1 MAEASSGGSSV
12 VTKNGFKFK
21 RTGKENK
28 TGSSL
33 DVHTRMQNEQSP
45 YSSLSTPVTNT
56 KSSTTVI
63 SATKT
68 NVKPSSTSTPVQP
81 ICVDE
86 FEDDNDWLTTRPFPN
101 TVKTTSKFV
110 PKTSKLA
117 GKQMSITA
125 FTGNDV
131 KLSKP
136 VATVAPHSVPGQT
149 EESKSKSDKL
159 SVKSG
164 MSKVPGRLLYTENK
178 TGKRTDEDDD
188 GDDDDLFGPSFA
200 EPRSPKE
207 LNVSHNTLDSSES
220 GTSNTHRKYTKPV
233 VSNASRSI
241 LSTGDNDDLSDFS
254 SVSPIIK
261 PKTFLSLKRSKPFS
275 GKNDQNG
282 SAQSK
287 GNRTTQETDITDGNE
302 DGQIQRQKRRRTET
316 FPANDDENPNCS
328 SSVVLSTSNRSS
340 GGLRLG
346 GNDEDKPDPLLHPL
360 LKKPAAQLNHEDV
373 VELRTV
379 LLHIMD
385 EICDIICK
393 VSTDDLMVIAWQNYE
408 RLQKLLTFRK
418 SIKNKAD
425 CFSSS
430 VESTSVK
437 QKCMARAP
445 SLSICSSRPLP
456 QENLSPTSTSTP
468 LRVQRMDSTTPG
480 DEANQPT
487 DKSFKRMSNGSVSA
501 FSSPIPCGES
511 FFEDDAKL
519 TQSHANFMANFN
531 RKSPGSVSTFSRSTS
546 VAPSPPVMSLSKSLG
561 NRSSPVDSSFS
572 TVMEEQGSTTN
583 FNFNFK
589 IAQNEGPS
597 SVRRSDHNGTS
608 STAQQSGHNDMFI
621 DIDDF
626 EFDDDDENGESD
638 MPSLNHTP
646 RRNLQTGAGN
656 GAKSENRSFQS
667 SSYPVTR
674 PSSCQ
679 KQPEDPNKQFDG
691 YGFSH
696 SKDMMK
702 AFTSVFGL
710 HNFRHHQLQAI
721 NASLLGNDCFILMPT
736 GGGKSLCYQLPA
748 LVSGG
753 VSIVVSPLR
762 ALIQDQVQR
771 LNAMMIPA
779 AQLSSDQNKT
789 QADFIYT
796 KLSYRKPEITLLY
809 VTPEKISA
817 SDKLNNCLDNLYRRK
832 ILSRFV
838 IDEAHCVSQWGHDFR
853 PDYKKLNIL
862 RERYPE
868 VPMMA
873 LTATATPRVRKDIL
887 HQLKMNDTKWFVQSF
902 NRPNLRLSV
911 EPKKPSTLTAD
922 IIKLIK
928 ERFSGKCGIVY
939 CLSRKECDSTAQDLS
954 KVGIQAVSYHAGL
967 GDGERISIQEKWL
980 NGTICKVI
988 CATIAFGM
996 GIDKADVRFVIH
1008 YSLPKSMEGYYQEAG
1023 RAGRDGQL
1031 AYCLLYY
1038 TYQDVKRLRRMLELD
1053 QNATYDSKKVHID
1066 NLFRMVQ
1073 YCENVTDCRRAQ
1085 LLNYLGEHNFD
1096 RSGCGSFRGSM
1107 CDNCASKDI
1116 FQLRNVTDDVK
1127 EIIKCV
1133 RSITSSGGRRGSDF
1147 TLLHFVE
1154 IYRGSS
1160 NSKIKEFSHDRLPLH
1175 GRGKSY
1181 SRHDAER
1188 LLRKL
1193 VIEGIL
1199 MEDLQITAMD
1209 HTACYIKIGR
1219 AANDVMMGNKKI
1231 ELQVQGNR
1239 SRSEATKIGRDTV
1252 SKRDQLVEECY
1263 TKLLELAKEIAQ
1275 EHGFKNVDRL
1285 FPLAMLRQL
1294 AEETPLTVD
1303 EMTSKIDNLTAYKVT
1318 TYGAH
1323 RFLDIT
1329 TTYCVLMSSAA
1340 ESETAQSGANNTST
1354 GPDPDWESPY
1364 FGEEETSSVGFKKR
1378 GRGRG
1383 RGGFKKKFGG
1393 KKKRGSGKA
1402 TGNKSYGNSEN
1413 RGGFSQY
1420 SYPNTSGSSKLARG
1434 GKSGGQGSRGRGN
1447 TLGFLPVPTPKQRS
1461 FLGGSGGILLWM
1473 TLVYLQRKAL
1483 LEL

>member
-1 MAEASSGGSSV
+1 MAETGGEDSSI

-21 RTGKENK
+21 RTAGKGNR
-28 TGSSL
+28 TVSSL
-33 DVHTRMQNEQSP
+33 EVGTRTQIDQSLK
-45 YSSLSTPVTNT
+45 SNLAQVTDAKSIT
-56 KSSTTVI
+56 VVSST
-63 SATKT
+63 KE
-68 NVKPSSTSTPVQP
+68 NVKPSSTSAPRAQST
-81 ICVDE
+81 IILDDY
-86 FEDDNDWLTTRPFPN
+86 EDDNDDNWLTARPFP
-101 TVKTTSKFV
+101 TTAKPATKFV
-110 PKTSKLA
+110 PKVSKL

-125 FTGNDV
+125 FTGKDV

-136 VATVAPHSVPGQT
+136 VATVAPHSVPGQMN
-149 EESKSKSDKL
+149 ESITDKSRAKSSIGKE
-159 SVKSG
+159 
-164 MSKVPGRLLYTENK
+164 PGRLLYT
-178 TGKRTDEDDD
+178 GKKSYEDLDD
-188 GDDDDLFGPSFA
+188 DDDDLFGPSFSEPKSPKVLDDTSDNPNSRTLA
-200 EPRSPKE
+200 EP
-207 LNVSHNTLDSSES
+207 VFNTRMKS
-220 GTSNTHRKYTKPV
+220 GKPLVTS
-233 VSNASRSI
+233 ASRNI
-241 LSTGDNDDLSDFS
+241 LSTSDNNDDLTDFS
-254 SVSPIIK
+254 TASPVIK
-261 PKTFLSLKRSKPFS
+261 PKAFLSLKRSKPFM
-275 GKNDQNG
+275 GKG
-282 SAQSK
+282 SLK
-287 GNRTTQETDITDGNE
+287 DRTESLKDRTIQELNNTDSED
-302 DGQIQRQKRRRTET
+302 DGQIQQQKRRRTET
-316 FPANDDENPNCS
+316 FPSNNVDNPSCPPPA
-328 SSVVLSTSNRSS
+328 VHKPQNRLSS
-340 GGLRLG
+340 GEVSIP
-346 GNDEDKPDPLLHPL
+346 NDTWINKIHNEDTTDPLRHPL
-360 LKKPAAQLNHEDV
+360 LKKPAGQLSCEDI

-379 LLHIMD
+379 LLRIMD

-430 VESTSVK
+430 MEISSAR
-437 QKCMARAP
+437 QKCADRAP
-445 SLSICSSRPLP
+445 SQSISSSQSLP
-456 QENLSPTSTSTP
+456 KENLSPSSTSTP
-468 LRVQRMDSTTPG
+468 LRFQMMDSTTPG
-480 DEANQPT
+480 IEANGLT
-487 DKSFKRMSNGSVSA
+487 DKSYKRTSNGSFKA

-511 FFEDDAKL
+511 FFEEDAKL

-531 RKSPGSVSTFSRSTS
+531 RKSMGSPSTFSKNGT
-546 VAPSPPVMSLSKSLG
+546 VTGMASPPIMSLSKGVGNKTSPIDTKVMDESLTKSATS
-561 NRSSPVDSSFS
+561 NFDFS
-572 TVMEEQGSTTN
+572 Y
-583 FNFNFK
+583 K

-597 SVRRSDHNGTS
+597 SVKR
-608 STAQQSGHNDMFI
+608 SGHNETSTLQDSHHSDFCI

-626 EFDDDDENGESD
+626 EFDEDEIEESD
-638 MPSLNHTP
+638 IPSLVHTP
-646 RRNLQTGAGN
+646 RRKQQTDTSARN
-656 GAKSENRSFQS
+656 PAKGENRSFDH
-667 SSYPVTR
+667 YPVTK
-674 PSSCQ
+674 PNSCQ
-679 KQPEDPNKQFDG
+679 KQPEDPNKHFDG
-691 YGFSH
+691 FGFSH
-696 SKDMMK
+696 SKEMMK

-710 HNFRHHQLQAI
+710 HSFRHHQLQAV

-771 LNAMMIPA
+771 LNSMMIPA

-868 VPMMA
+868 VPVMA
-873 LTATATPRVRKDIL
+873 LTATATPRVRKDII
-887 HQLKMNDTKWFVQSF
+887 HQLKMKDTKWFVQSF
-902 NRPNLRLSV
+902 DRPNLRMSV
-911 EPKKPSTLTAD
+911 EHKKPSTLTSD

-954 KVGIQAVSYHAGL
+954 KAGIQAVSYHAGL

-980 NGTICKVI
+980 NGATCKVI

-1038 TYQDVKRLRRMLELD
+1038 TYQDVKRIRRILELD
-1053 QNATYDSKKVHID
+1053 NNATYDSKKVHID

-1073 YCENVTDCRRAQ
+1073 YCENMTDCRRAQ

-1107 CDNCASKDI
+1107 CDNCASKDM
-1116 FQLRNVTDDVK
+1116 FQLRDVTEDAK

-1154 IYRGSS
+1154 IFRGSS
-1160 NSKIKEFSHDRLPLH
+1160 NSKIKEFGHDKLPLH

-1188 LLRKL
+1188 MLRKL

-1219 AANDVMMGNKKI
+1219 GANDVMMGNKKI

-1239 SRSEATKIGRDTV
+1239 SRSEATKIGRNTV
-1252 SKRDQLVEECY
+1252 SNQDRLVEECY
-1263 TKLLELAKEIAQ
+1263 TELLELAKEIAQ

-1303 EMTSKIDNLTAYKVT
+1303 EMTSKIDNLTEYKVT
-1318 TYGAH
+1318 KYGAD

-1329 TTYCVLMSSAA
+1329 TKYCVLMSTAAENEAA
-1340 ESETAQSGANNTST
+1340 ESGANQTS

-1364 FGEEETSSVGFKKR
+1364 FGEEETSSFGFKKR

-1393 KKKRGSGKA
+1393 KKKKGQGKT
-1402 TGNKSYGNSEN
+1402 TGNSASS
-1413 RGGFSQY
+1413 GGLSQY
-1420 SYPNTSGSSKLARG
+1420 SYQNSSGSSKPGKG
-1434 GKSGGQGSRGRGN
+1434 GKSGGRGSRGRGN
-1447 TLGFLPVPTPKQRS
+1447 SLGFLPAPAPKQRS
-1461 FLGGSGGILLWM
+1461 FLGGSGGS
-1473 TLVYLQRKAL
+1473 YFG
-1483 LEL
+1483 

>member
-28 TGSSL
+28 TGSDS
-33 DVHTRMQNEQSP
+33 DVCSRIQNGS
-45 YSSLSTPVTNT
+45 SSSFSLSKPITNSKPPIT
-56 KSSTTVI
+56 VVPATDLKSS
-63 SATKT
+63 
-68 NVKPSSTSTPVQP
+68 STRVQP

-86 FEDDNDWLTTRPFPN
+86 FEEDDNWLTTRPLQSAA
-101 TVKTTSKFV
+101 KTSTKFV
-110 PKTSKLA
+110 PKTSKSA

-125 FTGNDV
+125 FTGNDA

-136 VATVAPHSVPGQT
+136 VATVAPHSVPGQM
-149 EESKSKSDKL
+149 EASKPNNFSTKTGL
-159 SVKSG
+159 STG
-164 MSKVPGRLLYTENK
+164 AGRLLYSGNSNQ
-178 TGKRTDEDDD
+178 TDD
-188 GDDDDLFGPSFA
+188 DDDDLFGPSFS
-200 EPRSPKE
+200 EPQSPKD
-207 LNVSHNTLDSSES
+207 LSHSTFNSTKTHPKTIVPS
-220 GTSNTHRKYTKPV
+220 TSIVP
-233 VSNASRSI
+233 A
-241 LSTGDNDDLSDFS
+241 GDNEDLSDFS

-261 PKTFLSLKRSKPFS
+261 PKTVLSLKRSKPFRF
-275 GKNDQNG
+275 KNDP
-282 SAQSK
+282 SKSSLSKDSTAQ
-287 GNRTTQETDITDGNE
+287 EMDITDRNE
-302 DGQIQRQKRRRTET
+302 DALVHQQKRRRTET
-316 FPANDDENPNCS
+316 FPANSEDNSALVVQS
-328 SSVVLSTSNRSS
+328 SSNRLSSEGSRQGKS
-340 GGLRLG
+340 
-346 GNDEDKPDPLLHPL
+346 EEKQDPLLHPL
-360 LKKPAAQLNHEDV
+360 LKKPAAQLTGEDV

-379 LLHIMD
+379 LLRIMD

-425 CFSSS
+425 CFTSPVDKSS
-430 VESTSVK
+430 VIQKREDRTSV
-437 QKCMARAP
+437 
-445 SLSICSSRPLP
+445 SINTSRPLP
-456 QENLSPTSTSTP
+456 VSTNISRPPSGVNLSPASTSTP
-468 LRVQRMDSTTPG
+468 VRTPQL
-480 DEANQPT
+480 DERLSDNN
-487 DKSFKRMSNGSVSA
+487 KRMSTGSVNA

-531 RKSPGSVSTFSRSTS
+531 RKSPGGTPSSFSKSAT
-546 VAPSPPVMSLSKSLG
+546 VVPSPPVMSLNKSSG
-561 NRSSPVDSSFS
+561 NRYDPVDFTFPTAMEDQES
-572 TVMEEQGSTTN
+572 TSN
-583 FNFNFK
+583 FEFNYN
-589 IAQNEGPS
+589 IAQREGPS
-597 SVRRSDHNGTS
+597 SVKRSENKTVQHTD
-608 STAQQSGHNDMFI
+608 QNDMFV

-626 EFDDDDENGESD
+626 EFDDEGEDGIEDQNEESD

-646 RRNLQTGAGN
+646 RGNRQTGKTVQNKN
-656 GAKSENRSFQS
+656 GSFQS
-667 SSYPVTR
+667 SNYPVTK
-674 PSSCQ
+674 PNSCQ

-691 YGFSH
+691 YGFAH
-696 SKDMMK
+696 SKAMMK

-771 LNAMMIPA
+771 LNSMMIPA

-789 QADFIYT
+789 QSDFIYT
-796 KLSYRKPEITLLY
+796 KLSFRKPEITLLY

-817 SDKLNNCLDNLYRRK
+817 SDKLNSCLDNLYRRK

-862 RERYPE
+862 RERFPE
-868 VPMMA
+868 VPVMA
-873 LTATATPRVRKDIL
+873 LTATATPRVRKDII
-887 HQLKMNDTKWFVQSF
+887 HQLKMKDTKWFVQSF

-939 CLSRKECDSTAQDLS
+939 CLSRKECDSVAQDLS
-954 KVGIQAVSYHAGL
+954 KVGIKAVSYHAGL

-980 NGTICKVI
+980 NGSTCKVI

-996 GIDKADVRFVIH
+996 GIDKADVRFVVH

-1038 TYQDVKRLRRMLELD
+1038 TYQDVKRLRRILELD

-1096 RSGCGSFRGSM
+1096 RSGCGSFRGSI

-1116 FQLRNVTDDVK
+1116 FQLRDVTDDVK

-1133 RSITSSGGRRGSDF
+1133 RSITSTGGRRGSDF

-1154 IYRGSS
+1154 IFRGSS
-1160 NSKIKEFSHDRLPLH
+1160 NSKIKEFGHDRLPLH

-1219 AANDVMMGNKKI
+1219 VANDVMMGNKKI

-1303 EMTSKIDNLTAYKVT
+1303 EMTSKIDNLTSYKVN

-1329 TTYCVLMSSAA
+1329 TTYCVLMSTAA
-1340 ESETAQSGANNTST
+1340 ESDANQSGANNMSS

-1364 FGEEETSSVGFKKR
+1364 FGEEETPRSSGFRKR
-1378 GRGRG
+1378 GKGRG

-1402 TGNKSYGNSEN
+1402 AGNKSYGNS
-1413 RGGFSQY
+1413 
-1420 SYPNTSGSSKLARG
+1420 GSSGGLSQFSYQSSSSSSSSKRG
-1434 GKSGGQGSRGRGN
+1434 GKSGGQASRGRGN
-1447 TLGFLPVPTPKQRS
+1447 PLGFLPAPTPKQRS
-1461 FLGGSGGILLWM
+1461 FLGGTGGSFFG
-1473 TLVYLQRKAL
+1473 
-1483 LEL
+1483 